1 MNFQRDEWLLSK
13 QRWETKTCPNSA
25 HGSAI
30 PHDLMHLVTSIPQS
44 RVFSFRCWHL
54 FKVSKT
60 PCSNPLNS
68 YSLPIFSSILCPR
81 QSSHHRCNN
90 ICIEKRQTSKHRCGS
105 GSNSTKQT
113 IKLRGRAVKAFAGIH
128 FINSH
133 LTPTSLSCPS
143 LPFTLYSKHPHL
155 LPTTLPCHAWNSIPY
170 HLLSSMTTRQ
180 MNQNPNQIFYMT

>member
-1 MNFQRDEWLLSK
+1 MRPEERACSMNFQRDEWLLSK

-90 ICIEKRQTSKHRCGS
+90 ICIEKRQTSKS
-105 GSNSTKQT
+105 TVAAAAAIQQSKQSNCVGV
-113 IKLRGRAVKAFAGIH
+113 L
-128 FINSH
+128 
-133 LTPTSLSCPS
+133 
-143 LPFTLYSKHPHL
+143 
-155 LPTTLPCHAWNSIPY
+155 
-170 HLLSSMTTRQ
+170 
-180 MNQNPNQIFYMT
+180 